1 MAYKSGWGAGCA
13 AEVMW
18 KKSPPP
24 LRTPPRFHSSLCR
37 IQMSHKD
44 RKVRMASSTVPV
56 CFFLVYCKNTQ
67 QAGGEKRVVDWSGRW
82 AMGRSKQQ
90 LLGQSSFVHFSFFL
104 FLHME
109 NLIEVTHRSRTSWM
123 PGQKCHWSRPITMAQ
138 SLPHPPLLQPL
149 WARSR
154 HQQTLR
160 MDGPGLRIFLLFGWF
175 FVSVCPK
182 KKPSPRLQHCV
193 CIFIVYIIDEFADN
207 KSQSNVKKVT
217 GRNVRA
223 MDRPRTH
230 PPPN

>member
-67 QAGGEKRVVDWSGRW
+67 QAGGEKRIVDWSGRW
-82 AMGRSKQQ
+82 AMGEGRWAGPNNSC
-90 LLGQSSFVHFSFFL
+90 LASPLSSTFRFF
-104 FLHME
+104 FFFWHRE

-154 HQQTLR
+154 HQQTQR
-160 MDGPGLRIFLLFGWF
+160 MNGPGLYIFLLFGWF
-175 FVSVCPK
+175 LSRSGRK
-182 KKPSPRLQHCV
+182 K
-193 CIFIVYIIDEFADN
+193 N
-207 KSQSNVKKVT
+207 
-217 GRNVRA
+217 
-223 MDRPRTH
+223 H
-230 PPPN
+230 PPVCSIACVFLLYISLMNSPITNLNQMSKR